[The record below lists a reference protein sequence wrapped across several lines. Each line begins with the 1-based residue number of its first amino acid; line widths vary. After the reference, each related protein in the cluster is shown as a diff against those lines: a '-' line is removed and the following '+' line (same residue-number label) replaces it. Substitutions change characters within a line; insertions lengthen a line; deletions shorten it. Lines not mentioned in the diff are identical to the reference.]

1 MSFCTDVFGWG
12 STDEAFLESR
22 IDEWDIDCEELYQEA
37 TIQGYDLS
45 DINGWIA
52 LVYEQQADKVK
63 EAIVSR
69 ILGSEYE
76 EASIDL
82 DEVGG
87 ALEEYVVGTDINY
100 AGSSFDDKY
109 DFWSLSADEVTF
121 EDIKEFL
128 EEEGIIR

>member
-12 STDEAFLESR
+12 SIDEAFLESR

-45 DINGWIA
+45 NINDWIV

-82 DEVGG
+82 GEVGG
-87 ALEEYVVGTDINY
+87 ALEAYVVGTDINY
-100 AGSSFDDKY
+100 TGSSFDDKY
-109 DFWSLSADEVTF
+109 DFWSLSADKVTF